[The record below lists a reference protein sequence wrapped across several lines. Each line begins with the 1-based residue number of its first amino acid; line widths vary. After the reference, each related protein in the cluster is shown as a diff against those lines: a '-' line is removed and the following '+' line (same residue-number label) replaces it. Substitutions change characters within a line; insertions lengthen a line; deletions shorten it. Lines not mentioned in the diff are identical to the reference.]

1 MMILANQILIA
12 LFILKG
18 IQYWFQYLEKDP
30 GGRTQKNFTTS
41 IVKQSIVESVKD
53 RWMNGLLMSLARLL
67 APLICLTAEKEMVMS
82 GKLARADITLTP
94 EEYYARAIVV
104 GVLSLLLIPLFIVIG
119 LPILIPIGVAIS
131 GVLVYHFMTGYQDK
145 LKEKKKEIELGLPG
159 FIRSILY
166 KLSETGTVSADLIRI
181 FEDYMKVADP
191 IFRYDVSVLV
201 MEMKT
206 KSIESALRNF
216 NVRLGIVEVS
226 FLCNALLGITRGE
239 HQENAL
245 AVLAKDMDLKARENI
260 KRELEKRPGKV
271 TVATLP
277 LVAVGGITLLYV
289 VFASFLSNFSKLT

>member
-1 MMILANQILIA
+1 MIIITQLLMIA
-12 LFILKG
+12 CIMKG
-18 IQYWFQYLEKDP
+18 VNEWVRYLEKDP
-30 GGRTQKNFTTS
+30 GSRTQKNFSQT
-41 IVKQSIVESVKD
+41 IVKQSFVNHIKEKWTNEV
-53 RWMNGLLMSLARLL
+53 LLQLTRLL
-67 APLICLTAEKEMVMS
+67 ACFIHFAPEKQNRMS
-82 GKLARADITLTP
+82 GKLARAGITLSP
-94 EEYYARAIVV
+94 EEYYARAFIV
-104 GVLSLLLIPLFIVIG
+104 GILSLLLIPLIAIVG
-119 LPILIPIGVAIS
+119 APVFIPIGLGIS
-131 GVLVYHFMTGYQDK
+131 GVLFYHFLTSYRDV
-145 LKEKKKEIELGLPG
+145 LKKKKKEIELGLPG

-181 FEDYMKVADP
+181 FEDYMKIADP

-216 NVRLGIVEVS
+216 NARLGIVEVS

-245 AVLAKDMDLKARENI
+245 AVLAKDMDLKARENL

-271 TVATLP
+271 WLATIP

-289 VFASFLSNFSKLT
+289 IISTFINNFSQLT